1 MLSND
6 DHRQFQ
12 RKQKHYSLA
21 LVLVMGGLVSLLL
34 AMRVWESNRS
44 LAVCVPDDVS
54 SYPLIPYM
62 PAMNIDGD
70 DAKFFTFI
78 EKYVKNVYDES
89 ITDYHRPTN
98 LGRYNNAYLKTPLE
112 QAIRM
117 SDGEAR
123 IENRTKYANS
133 DRVIEDLRRCNCG
146 WVFNIHAIESV
157 NRIKANGYTYV
168 TILGEFQET
177 YDHVRVMLPHRL
189 EGFFRLHLIVSQKQ
203 ARKDEKGEFT
213 NEYGLYVVSQELE
226 KVSYDDRQKL
236 LDTVTQKGFFVP

>member
-1 MLSND
+1 MM
-6 DHRQFQ
+6 
-12 RKQKHYSLA
+12 
-21 LVLVMGGLVSLLL
+21 VVVGIVILLF
-34 AMRVWESNRS
+34 AMRIWENNRS
-44 LAVCVPDDVS
+44 MAVCMPDDVS

-62 PAMNIDGD
+62 PALNVDSD
-70 DAKFFTFI
+70 DAKFYTFL

-123 IENRTKYANS
+123 VENRKKYANS
-133 DRVIEDLRRCNCG
+133 DRVIEELRRCNCG

-157 NRIKANGYTYV
+157 NRVKANGYTYV

-177 YDHVRVMLPHRL
+177 YDQVRVMLPYRL
-189 EGFFRLHLIVSQKQ
+189 EGFYRLHLIVAQKQ
-203 ARKDEKGEFT
+203 ATKDEKGEFA
-213 NEYGLYVVSQELE
+213 NEYGLYVISQELE
-226 KVSYDDRQKL
+226 KVSYDERQKL
-236 LDTVTQKGFFVP
+236 LNTATQKGFFVP

>member
-6 DHRQFQ
+6 DHKIFQ
-12 RKQKHYSLA
+12 KKQKHYSIA
-21 LVLVMGGLVSLLL
+21 LVLVVFGIATLLL
-34 AMRVWESNRS
+34 AMRVWENNRS
-44 LAVCVPDDVS
+44 LGVCVPNEVAS
-54 SYPLIPYM
+54 FPLISYM
-62 PAMNIDGD
+62 PSLNVESD
-70 DAKFFTFI
+70 DAKFYTFV

-89 ITDYHRPTN
+89 VTDYLRPTN
-98 LGRYNNAYLKTPLE
+98 LGRYNNAFLKTPLE

-123 IENRTKYANS
+123 AENRKKYADS
-133 DRVIEDLRRCNCG
+133 DRVIEELRRCNCG

-157 NRIKANGYTYV
+157 NRIKANGYTYL

-189 EGFFRLHLIVSQKQ
+189 EGFYRLHLVINQKQ
-203 ARKDEKGEFT
+203 TKKNEMGDFT

-226 KVSYDDRQKL
+226 KVSYDERQKL
-236 LDTVTQKGFFVP
+236 LNIATSKGFFVP